1 MKALITGASSG
12 IGYSMAKYLG
22 SLGYDLILVARD
34 KEKLQNIQK
43 EIKTDVKI
51 IVADVSQ
58 ESKLKELYV
67 LCKNDNI
74 DILINNAG
82 FGLFGEFDSTDL
94 STELSMIDVNLRA
107 VHVLTKLFLKD
118 MVKRDSGYILNVSS
132 SASFQAGPLMSTYY
146 ASKAYVTRLTVAI
159 YEELRRKAPSE
170 SSSDIKERVD
180 RAREIQR
187 RRFHDDGTMYN
198 AYMSN
203 RELRTFCAL
212 TAEGEELMHDAFD
225 SMGLSARSHDRIL
238 RVARTIADLDD
249 AEQIGDEHIAEA
261 IQFRTYDFS
270 EG

>member
-34 KEKLQNIQK
+34 KEKLQSIQK

-51 IVADVSQ
+51 VVADLSQ
-58 ESKLKELYV
+58 ESKIKELYV

-94 STELSMIDVNLRA
+94 SSELNMIDVNIKA

-132 SASFQAGPLMSTYY
+132 SASFQAGPLMATYY
-146 ASKAYVTRLTVAI
+146 ATKSYVTRLTVAI
-159 YEELRRKAPSE
+159 YEELRRKKSNVHISCLCPGP
-170 SSSDIKERVD
+170 VD
-180 RAREIQR
+180 TNFNNVASVK
-187 RRFHDDGTMYN
+187 F
-198 AYMSN
+198 SVKP
-203 RELRTFCAL
+203 
-212 TAEGEELMHDAFD
+212 
-225 SMGLSARSHDRIL
+225 LSAKY
-238 RVARTIADLDD
+238 VAKYGIDKTFKNKLIIIPGFKMKMAKFFARFLSEKTLMKIAYNV
-249 AEQIGDEHIAEA
+249 QK
-261 IQFRTYDFS
+261 RKTK
-270 EG
+270 